1 MSTHADVSERGAPV
15 FIDRL
20 LVRKRD
26 FNDCRIETTPAPTP
40 HDLADGQVLLRI
52 DRFGFSA
59 NNITYVALG
68 SAMHYWDFFP
78 AGDEWGSVPVWGYAN
93 VVASRCDGVAVGD
106 RYFGYWPMAS
116 HCVVQPSHATK
127 HGFIDGVAHR
137 VALPAVYNQYQRT
150 AADPKYDANNEDAYM
165 LLRPLFITS
174 FMLHDFLDEQHYFN
188 ATTLVLSSASS
199 KTAYALAFFASR
211 QPVPRP
217 RVVGLTSPGNV
228 AFVESLGCYDA
239 VLTYDD
245 VEQLDATMP
254 TVYADFS
261 GNALLRGKVHRHLGD
276 QLVYSAAV
284 GLTDWDALEPSDGL
298 PGPKPT
304 LFFAPTQ
311 IKKRA
316 AEWGPGGIEQRVS
329 DGWSAFLEPLRGW
342 MLVTHRDGA
351 DAAMQLYRDMLHGL
365 TSPRDG
371 YTVSL

>member
-1 MSTHADVSERGAPV
+1 MSAGADTFAAASPV
-15 FIDRL
+15 AMNRL

-26 FNDCRIETTPAPTP
+26 FNDCRIETTVAPTAQE
-40 HDLADGQVLLRI
+40 LTDGQVLLRI

-68 SAMHYWDFFP
+68 SAMHYWEFFP
-78 AGDEWGSVPVWGYAN
+78 AGDEWGCVPVWGYAN
-93 VVASRCDGVAVGD
+93 VVASHCENVAVGD

-116 HCVVQPSHATK
+116 HCVVEPAHATP
-127 HGFIDGVAHR
+127 HGFIDGAPHR
-137 VALPAVYNQYQRT
+137 KALPAVYNQYQRT
-150 AADPKYDANNEDAYM
+150 ASDPKYDANNEDAYM

-174 FMLHDFLDEQHYFN
+174 FMLHDFLNEQRYFD

-211 QPVPRP
+211 QSTPRV
-217 RVVGLTSPGNV
+217 RVVGLTSPSNV
-228 AFVESLGCYDA
+228 AFVQSLGCYDA

-245 VEQLDATMP
+245 VEQLDALAS

-261 GNALLRGKVHRHLGD
+261 GNALLRARVHRHLAER
-276 QLVYSAAV
+276 LMYSAAV
-284 GLTDWDALEPSDGL
+284 GLTDWDALAPSEGL

-316 AEWGPGGIEQRVS
+316 VEWGPGGIEQRVA

-342 MLVTHRDGA
+342 MMVTHRDGA
-351 DAAMQLYRDMLHGL
+351 DAALQLYRDMLHGL

-371 YTVSL
+371 FTVSL